1 MSVQSFVA
9 TNPRLDRFNNPQR
22 AGDVL
27 YWNIHGAAV
36 VWPQQK
42 QTFVYLMGEE
52 NPLKQWKLV
61 RAAGPAGWKFESEI
75 PSKKSKASAPLP
87 NNPIDR
93 GRNHIWM
100 PGGFLTL
107 SANGTNADSGI
118 VWATMPFRE
127 DANHEVVAG
136 ILRAFDASDVSKDQL
151 WSSEESGDPN
161 DSLGLFAKNNPPV
174 VANGKVYVA
183 AFQQETVDNN
193 TRQHFRAAG
202 ELQSAL
208 AIYGLK

>member
-1 MSVQSFVA
+1 
-9 TNPRLDRFNNPQR
+9 
-22 AGDVL
+22 
-27 YWNIHGAAV
+27 
-36 VWPQQK
+36 
-42 QTFVYLMGEE
+42 
-52 NPLKQWKLV
+52 
-61 RAAGPAGWKFESEI
+61 
-75 PSKKSKASAPLP
+75 
-87 NNPIDR
+87 
-93 GRNHIWM
+93 M